1 MKYLKLGLILVAILA
16 VIIGALLISGG
27 DYTNHDIVT
36 YDNSAYTTCMKEI
49 EDNWQKAKKWDTNIY
64 NKNFK
69 IINTYTDI
77 YSFSAEDST
86 SLAVYNST
94 LAFNLVHRDI
104 FAEWNKRNCDNK
116 TINNLYS
123 ATETI
128 KKNESF
134 AAGNKELQKIKD
146 CKSIYDTIRNLT
158 CAEISPEFDKKNS
171 NWKWIGDKEWNSYA
185 EYDNE
190 MRQKLTVL
198 QNKIFYE
205 GYLTN
210 SCKLYADKYLEALN
224 TTKRYA
230 YNTLAM
236 QIIANYPIPNA
247 QEQSVWDNIDFYTN
261 EKEKLESLQ
270 QNYEEEYT
278 INDDL
283 KKHVKKYRNNPIF
296 KDLEQL

>member
-49 EDNWQKAKKWDTNIY
+49 EDNWQKAKKWDTNTY

-128 KKNESF
+128 KKNIFFILNVSK
-134 AAGNKELQKIKD
+134 KEQKVGR
-146 CKSIYDTIRNLT
+146 KSVV
-158 CAEISPEFDKKNS
+158 P
-171 NWKWIGDKEWNSYA
+171 
-185 EYDNE
+185 
-190 MRQKLTVL
+190 L
-198 QNKIFYE
+198 QNLGK
-205 GYLTN
+205 
-210 SCKLYADKYLEALN
+210 
-224 TTKRYA
+224 TT
-230 YNTLAM
+230 LS
-236 QIIANYPIPNA
+236 
-247 QEQSVWDNIDFYTN
+247 EDCWS
-261 EKEKLESLQ
+261 
-270 QNYEEEYT
+270 
-278 INDDL
+278 
-283 KKHVKKYRNNPIF
+283 H
-296 KDLEQL
+296 